1 MKVSILIKYNVAMS
15 LIQLISENS
24 LQLMDDL
31 LEVVKSIFLMV
42 LK

>member
-15 LIQLISENS
+15 LIQLKSENS